1 MPSRFSYR
9 QDSFQGQ
16 DDPLPE
22 SSLTYSSYDIILLNS
37 PKADPGGAGTSRL
50 QRPHSGGAGRCS
62 TARGGRQGAASGDK
76 PDLPTMRLGLP
87 AYPAQRHRVEPAN
100 GTATNDESGDDLHRV
115 VAMPTTYAIR
125 LEVLA
130 IDGEDFPR
138 AQRFGGG
145 NERCVRQVH
154 RVIGV

>member
-1 MPSRFSYR
+1 MT
-9 QDSFQGQ
+9 SFCSI
-16 DDPLPE
+16 PRKPTPAEPE
-22 SSLTYSSYDIILLNS
+22 PHDYSGHTREEQED
-37 PKADPGGAGTSRL
+37 ARRL
-50 QRPHSGGAGRCS
+50 GD
-62 TARGGRQGAASGDK
+62 RGGRQGAASGDK

-115 VAMPTTYAIR
+115 VAMPATYAIR

-138 AQRFGGG
+138 AQRFSGG
-145 NERCVRQVH
+145 NKRCVRQVH
-154 RVIGV
+154 RVISV